1 MSDLVI
7 DHFLEVA
14 GQPLALGD
22 SKTIQLSVAR
32 LYDFTEM
39 TIPVRAI
46 VGTQP
51 GPKLFLSAALHG
63 DEIIGTEI
71 LRRLLELKVLKKI
84 KGALLV
90 VPIVNVF
97 GYNFRSRYLPDR
109 RDLNRCFP
117 GSDEGSMASRVADIF
132 WREVVKKCDYG
143 IDLHSGALHRK
154 NYPQVRALIE
164 DPEVFQLAKA
174 FGAPVILNSNLRDGS
189 LRQCAQEEGILTLL
203 YEAGE
208 ALRFDERGVQ
218 IGIRGILRFMH
229 EIGMLDE
236 LPKGASLEND
246 YDPIVAKNSYWLR
259 APQSGT
265 FISLKKLGTFVE
277 PDQTVGYVTDSMD
290 LFKQTIKAP
299 QPGVIIGLNQL
310 PLVNRGDAL
319 FHLALLK
326 DLSEITERLE
336 LINSDLSVPS
346 F

>member
-1 MSDLVI
+1 MMP
-7 DHFLEVA
+7 FLKESFVQI
-14 GQPLALGD
+14 GGEDFALGE
-22 SKTIQLSVAR
+22 SRTVQLGVAH
-32 LYDFTEM
+32 LYDYTEM
-39 TIPVRAI
+39 TIPVRVI
-46 VGTQP
+46 VGKSQ

-71 LRRLLELKVLKKI
+71 LRRLLKLKILKKI
-84 KGALLV
+84 KGALVV

-117 GSDEGSMASRVADIF
+117 GLEEGSLASRVAHIF
-132 WREVVKKCDYG
+132 WQQVVKQCDYG
-143 IDLHSGALHRK
+143 IDFHSGALHRK
-154 NYPQVRALIE
+154 NFPQVRALIE

-174 FGAPVILNSNLRDGS
+174 FGAPVILNSNFRDGS

-208 ALRFDERGVQ
+208 ALRFDERGVR
-218 IGIRGILRFMH
+218 IGIRGILRFMR
-229 EIGMLDE
+229 EIGMLSE
-236 LPKGASLEND
+236 LPKGFDLETD

-265 FISLKKLGTFVE
+265 FVSLKKLGTFV
-277 PDQTVGYVTDSMD
+277 QAGQMVGYVTDSFGQ
-290 LFKQTIKAP
+290 FKQVIKAP
-299 QPGVIIGLNQL
+299 QPGVIIGLSQL
-310 PLVNRGDAL
+310 PLVNKGDAL

-336 LINSDLSVPS
+336 LMNSDLSVPI
-346 F
+346 